1 MYIVFTLRSHC
12 IAKKSAA
19 SGGAGPQ
26 SVKIE
31 QEEMTGQHKSRL
43 QELEMRDMKQ
53 NQTIDLISQGIDR
66 LQVTANAMGEE
77 VTTQA
82 GLLAALETDIEK
94 VQEHVDTVNS
104 KLAETLKE
112 VNNIHVHALSLFVY
126 PATLTLH
133 HI

>member
-1 MYIVFTLRSHC
+1 MRSPHFSYT
-12 IAKKSAA
+12 AKKSAA

-26 SVKIE
+26 SVTIE
-31 QEEMTGQHKSRL
+31 QEEMTGEHKSRL

-53 NQTIDLISQGIDR
+53 NQTIELISKGIDR

-82 GLLAALETDIEK
+82 GMLANLDADLEK
-94 VQEHVDTVNS
+94 VQEHVESVNS

-112 VNNIHVHALSLFVY
+112 VSVITIASRMNTSLCTDDF
-126 PATLTLH
+126 H
-133 HI
+133 HCHYR